1 MLNTT
6 EGAGMTEREREA
18 MIESF
23 QIEVNAA
30 VSVLANLRK
39 SATEKGTLG
48 LYPIFEDIT
57 IKFALDSYEK
67 MRALKGY

>member
-1 MLNTT
+1 
-6 EGAGMTEREREA
+6 MTEREREA

-57 IKFALDSYEK
+57 LKFALDSYEK

>member
-1 MLNTT
+1 
-6 EGAGMTEREREA
+6 MTEREREA

-39 SATEKGTLG
+39 TATEKGTLG

>member
-1 MLNTT
+1 
-6 EGAGMTEREREA
+6 MTEREREA

>member
-1 MLNTT
+1 
-6 EGAGMTEREREA
+6 MTEREREA

-67 MRALKGY
+67 MRVLKGY